1 MVETEQN
8 AKLLSWR
15 CFYNLRSTQKIR
27 IMTFSF
33 TLGKRFFKV
42 AHYFSKVLIIAV
54 LFFTHVIP
62 LFKKLNAFLEK
73 TRYIGWDFFPDS
85 FKWSDVP
92 NLIVGLIGWVLVITA
107 LINLKYVSKNTYDS
121 NSRSPK
127 DDMEYWE
134 VFPVLM
140 LRGFLLTLMVAP
152 ILSLFEVFDS
162 GDWEHY
168 LSGFLVSSLMGL
180 FLTLLIVPILAKR
193 NYRKVFDKIWSDESG
208 EVTLIIEHKQLLN
221 GSAPDGLTHL
231 KEGDRVKLIPSDVP
245 GDENV
250 INVVNETPNGP
261 VLMDTILSRYL
272 KKRLE
277 VNGIGFMYGTIF
289 SFESSNHIRLEL
301 HHGDIGPLTIFSRER
316 LDELFP
322 KAALLVV
329 QTQQGSTSM
338 IQRKL
343 ELGYNRAGRIVD
355 QLEAQG
361 ILGPFQGTKP
371 REVLIASEEELK
383 RKLDEI
389 MDEWDVLRARL
400 RRRK

>member
-1 MVETEQN
+1 
-8 AKLLSWR
+8 
-15 CFYNLRSTQKIR
+15 
-27 IMTFSF
+27 MTISF

-42 AHYFSKVLIIAV
+42 AHYFSKAFILAL
-54 LFFTHVIP
+54 LFYTHVIP
-62 LFKKLNAFLEK
+62 LFKKLNAFLDR
-73 TRYIGWDFFPDS
+73 TLYIGWEFFPGGFDS
-85 FKWSDVP
+85 YRWDF
-92 NLIVGLIGWVLVITA
+92 LIIRLIGWVAVIIV
-107 LINLKYVSKNTYDS
+107 LINLKYIPKNTYADS
-121 NSRSPK
+121 SRSPK
-127 DDMEYWE
+127 DDIEYWK

-140 LRGFLLTLMVAP
+140 LKGFLLTLMVAP
-152 ILSLFEVFDS
+152 ILPFLIDAGSIDDGSYYLKGVWVF
-162 GDWEHY
+162 
-168 LSGFLVSSLMGL
+168 FMIGL
-180 FLTLLIVPILAKR
+180 FLTSLIVPILAKR
-193 NYRKVFDKIWSDESG
+193 NNRMVYDKIWSDERG
-208 EVTLIIEHKQLLN
+208 EVMLIIQYKPLLSPGPIPKYG
-221 GSAPDGLTHL
+221 GSTPDGLTHL
-231 KEGDRVKLIPSDVP
+231 KKGDEVKLIPSDVP

-289 SFESSNHIRLEL
+289 SFESPNHIRLEL
-301 HHGDIGPLTIFSRER
+301 LEGDIGPLTIFSRER

-322 KAALLVV
+322 KAAYLVV

>member
-1 MVETEQN
+1 
-8 AKLLSWR
+8 
-15 CFYNLRSTQKIR
+15 
-27 IMTFSF
+27 MTFNF

-42 AHYFSKVLIIAV
+42 AHYFSKVFIIAV
-54 LFFTHVIP
+54 FFFTHVIP
-62 LFKKLNAFLEK
+62 LFKKLNAFYDRTL
-73 TRYIGWDFFPDS
+73 YIGWEFFPDGFDS
-85 FKWSDVP
+85 YDWLFT
-92 NLIVGLIGWVLVITA
+92 IVGLIGWVLVIIT
-107 LINLKYVSKNTYDS
+107 LINLKYIPENAYTF
-121 NSRSPK
+121 NSSSPK
-127 DDMEYWE
+127 DDIEY
-134 VFPVLM
+134 
-140 LRGFLLTLMVAP
+140 
-152 ILSLFEVFDS
+152 FEVLPKLMFRAILAVTVIVVINLNAGPLDS
-162 GDWEHY
+162 QSI
-168 LSGFLVSSLMGL
+168 LFMLGFYL
-180 FLTLLIVPILAKR
+180 FLACFIVPILAKR
-193 NYRKVFDKIWSDESG
+193 NYRKVYDKIWSDESG
-208 EVTLIIEHKQLLN
+208 EVTLIIEHKQILN

-231 KEGDRVKLIPSDVP
+231 KEGDRVKLIPRDVP

-261 VLMDTILSRYL
+261 VLMDYILSRYL
-272 KKRLE
+272 KTRLK
-277 VNGIGFMYGTIF
+277 VNGIGFMYGTID
-289 SFESSNHIRLEL
+289 SFESLNHIRLKIL
-301 HHGDIGPLTIFSRER
+301 KADIGPLTIFSRER

-383 RKLDEI
+383 EKLDEI
-389 MDEWDVLRARL
+389 MDEWDILRARL